1 MKDRPKNQKK
11 RKGTKIQ
18 KISWDYSYGT
28 PPQMNS
34 LGDTGHPNA
43 KDMGDY

>member
-1 MKDRPKNQKK
+1 MKDPQKNRKK

-18 KISWDYSYGT
+18 KVNWDFSYGT
-28 PPQMNS
+28 PPTMRS
-34 LGDTGHPNA
+34 LGDTGHSNS

>member
-1 MKDRPKNQKK
+1 MKDQRKNRKK

-18 KISWDYSYGT
+18 KINYDYSYGI

-34 LGDTGHPNA
+34 LGDTGHPNS
-43 KDMGDY
+43 KVMGDY